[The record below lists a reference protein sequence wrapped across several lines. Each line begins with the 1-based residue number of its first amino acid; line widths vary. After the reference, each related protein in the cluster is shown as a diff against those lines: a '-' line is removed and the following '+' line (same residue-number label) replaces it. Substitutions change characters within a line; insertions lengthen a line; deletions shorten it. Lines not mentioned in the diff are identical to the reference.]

1 MLRPIPERLAIEVT
15 AAAVRAVRLRGIG
28 PARRV
33 RAYAERPLPP
43 GLLVPSGTAPNVLDE
58 GGFARLLAEV
68 VGPAPPRR
76 ARLVLPDRSVRL
88 HVFPMDALPRGVP
101 DLRGFLLWRLEDAL
115 PYPPRDARLAFLGAP
130 NGSPN
135 RQLAIAVVAREQVLA
150 QYERLL
156 RGLGLGVAHMAPASC
171 HLFNL
176 CAARGDTA
184 GNAVEGLLAL
194 GPDAATVMLAHRGI
208 PHYAR
213 TFLRPEAHATVPA
226 TESASEASPPEAPS
240 QVQGTVKALAE
251 EVLRSFAHAAE
262 TEDLPAPTHLALAG
276 ELSPHPG
283 LAHALQDILGI
294 PCGVV
299 HPPVNRSRQGPPLP
313 AEACALLAA
322 ASARL

>member
-1 MLRPIPERLAIEVT
+1 
-15 AAAVRAVRLRGIG
+15 VRALRLGGVG

-43 GLLVPSGTAPNVLDE
+43 GLLVPSGTTSNVLEE

-101 DLRGFLLWRLEDAL
+101 DLRGFLLWRLEDVL

-130 NGSPN
+130 NGSPD
-135 RQLAIAVVAREQVLA
+135 RHLAIAVVARDQVLA

-156 RGLGLGVAHMAPASC
+156 RGLGLGVAHVAPASC

-176 CAARGDTA
+176 CAARGDAA
-184 GNAVEGLLAL
+184 GNAVEALLAL
-194 GPDAATVMLAHRGI
+194 GPEAATVILAHRGI

-226 TESASEASPPEAPS
+226 TESAWEAPPPEVPPEA
-240 QVQGTVKALAE
+240 QGTAKTLAE
-251 EVLRSFAHAAE
+251 EVLRSFAHATE
-262 TEDLPAPTHLALAG
+262 TGDLPAPTHLALAG
-276 ELSPHPG
+276 ELGPHPG

-294 PCGVV
+294 RCGIV
-299 HPPVNRSRQGPPLP
+299 HPSVNHSRQVPPLP
-313 AEACALLAA
+313 AEACALIAA